1 MVVLAVGAVDDDAL
15 DPARRE
21 NRLEGVD
28 VDEVLLKS
36 FPLLGVDLLR
46 ITLEVVGG
54 VDVLFVGHLPYPT
67 LRPCPRLPAV
77 REARERAD
85 RTEPGVQPARC
96 RNTW

>member
-1 MVVLAVGAVDDDAL
+1 VDRRLSRLQDLAQVVGQQVPAEEMVVLAVGAVDDDTL

-46 ITLEVVGG
+46 ITLEVVG
-54 VDVLFVGHLPYPT
+54 VST
-67 LRPCPRLPAV
+67 CSS
-77 REARERAD
+77 
-85 RTEPGVQPARC
+85 
-96 RNTW
+96 

>member
-1 MVVLAVGAVDDDAL
+1 MDRRLSRLQDLAQVVGQQVPAEEMVVLAVGAVDDDAL

-46 ITLEVVGG
+46 ITLEVVG
-54 VDVLFVGHLPYPT
+54 VST
-67 LRPCPRLPAV
+67 CSS
-77 REARERAD
+77 
-85 RTEPGVQPARC
+85 
-96 RNTW
+96 